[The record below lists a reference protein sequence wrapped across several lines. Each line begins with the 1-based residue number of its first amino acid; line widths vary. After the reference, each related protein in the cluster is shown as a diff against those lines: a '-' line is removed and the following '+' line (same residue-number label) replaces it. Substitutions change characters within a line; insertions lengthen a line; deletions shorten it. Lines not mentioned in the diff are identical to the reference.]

1 MKSQKTVLVVEDDH
15 ALQEAIKFKLEQAGA
30 HVITASSGEEALEIL
45 KSHYPDFTMLDI
57 LLPGMDGLE
66 VLHHIRDNALLQ
78 GLPVAIMSVSAGAE
92 KIEEAFSLNVVDY
105 FVKSE
110 YRIDEI
116 TFRVM
121 DYLKS
126 SKNKIKNKKIP
137 KKSSHQRILV
147 IEDDKPTLESV
158 LFKLKQ
164 RGFETDHALDG
175 EGGFNKLSKHGPF
188 LGVLL
193 DMRMP
198 GSDGFSFLEK
208 KNKDD
213 RLHDIPV
220 LVFSNYGQSEYI
232 ARVLQL
238 GARGYLVKAHH
249 SVEDIINHVDRCFNK
264 NDCSVDT
271 HYSDR
276 SS

>member
-30 HVITASSGEEALEIL
+30 NVLAAGSGEEALEIL
-45 KSHYPDFTMLDI
+45 KSHYPDFIMLDI

-66 VLHHIRDNALLQ
+66 VLRHIRENALLQ

-92 KIEEAFSLNVVDY
+92 KIKEAFSLNVVDY
-105 FVKSE
+105 FIKSE

-121 DYLKS
+121 NYLKP

-137 KKSSHQRILV
+137 KKSSHHQCVLV
-147 IEDDKPTLESV
+147 IEDDPPTLESV

-164 RGFETDHALDG
+164 RGFETDHALNG
-175 EGGFNKLSKHGPF
+175 ESGFNKLSQHGPF

-232 ARVLQL
+232 ARALQL

-249 SVEDIINHVDRCFNK
+249 SIEDIINHVDRCFNK

-271 HYSDR
+271 HYSDK
-276 SS
+276 

>member
-30 HVITASSGEEALEIL
+30 NVLAAGSGEEALEIL
-45 KSHYPDFTMLDI
+45 KSHYPDFIMLDI

-66 VLHHIRDNALLQ
+66 VLRHIRENALLQ

-92 KIEEAFSLNVVDY
+92 KIKEAFSLNVVDY
-105 FVKSE
+105 FIKSE

-121 DYLKS
+121 NYLKP

-137 KKSSHQRILV
+137 KKSSHHQCVLV
-147 IEDDKPTLESV
+147 IEDDPPTLESI

-175 EGGFNKLSKHGPF
+175 ASGFEKLSKKGPF

-193 DMRMP
+193 DVLMP
-198 GSDGFSFLEK
+198 GSNGLSFLEK
-208 KNKDD
+208 KNEDGRFD
-213 RLHDIPV
+213 NVPV
-220 LVFSNYGQSEYI
+220 LVFSNFGQPEYI
-232 ARVLQL
+232 ARALQL

-249 SVEDIINHVDRCFNK
+249 SIEDIVTHIDRCFNK

-271 HYSDR
+271 HYSDK
-276 SS
+276 